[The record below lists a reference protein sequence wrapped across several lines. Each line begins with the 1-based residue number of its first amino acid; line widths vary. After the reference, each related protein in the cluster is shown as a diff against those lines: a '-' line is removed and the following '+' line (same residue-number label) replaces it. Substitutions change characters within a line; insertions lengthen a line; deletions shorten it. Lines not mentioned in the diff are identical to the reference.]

1 MPFMARAGGS
11 KHFLFFTANHCV
23 CVCPFVTDF
32 KLAPPSMSLSFSFSG
47 IGQKKSSYYRL
58 NYYYGCGTCRLMA
71 VALSQYMYGHVNNLL
86 YMLRAPPLLLLLLL
100 LLFSKIRAQR
110 GRETE
115 DAFAVAGRR
124 RRKIPR
130 FLRRNARGLG
140 FSRPRRGNN
149 TSPAAF
155 ISK

>member
-1 MPFMARAGGS
+1 MPFMARAGEAS
-11 KHFLFFTANHCV
+11 VSSFFTANHCV
-23 CVCPFVTDF
+23 CASLRDGFQT
-32 KLAPPSMSLSFSFSG
+32 APPLQHVLILF
-47 IGQKKSSYYRL
+47 ILRNRTKKKSSHYRL
-58 NYYYGCGTCRLMA
+58 NYYYGCGTCLMA

-86 YMLRAPPLLLLLLL
+86 YMLRATRLLL

-124 RRKIPR
+124 RGKIPG